1 MISMF
6 KEIKL
11 IDIKENLWSKLN
23 KEWGLITAGS
33 LDDLNTMTIS
43 WGAFGTLWYK
53 DMLTVYIRSTR
64 HTVKY
69 LDREKY
75 FSLSF
80 YDNKYKKSL
89 GICGSES
96 GRDIDKIKKIG
107 FTKCFDKAPYFKEA
121 SLVLICR
128 KVAKTDMTSSIIY
141 DNSIKEKEYG
151 TGDYH
156 YMYNGII
163 EKVLVKDS
171 YE

>member
-1 MISMF
+1 MLA
-6 KEIKL
+6 KYEIPIIPTEFIYKSEDL
-11 IDIKENLWSKLN
+11 FTDIKFDEKKPQVLKPIISGSGENTF
-23 KEWGLITAGS
+23 LIGS
-33 LDDLNTMTIS
+33 NE
-43 WGAFGTLWYK
+43 TL
-53 DMLTVYIRSTR
+53 
-64 HTVKY
+64 
-69 LDREKY
+69 
-75 FSLSF
+75 
-80 YDNKYKKSL
+80 
-89 GICGSES
+89 
-96 GRDIDKIKKIG
+96 DIDKIKKIG

-128 KVAKTDMTSSIIY
+128 KVSKTDMTNSIIY